1 MGRAS
6 EMISGR
12 QRHSFLLYIP
22 DAQKKY
28 EWLSEAGMRADPELL
43 AILNAYTGETGAD
56 PSGNGFVKAIVRG
69 RGSSGARQY
78 RILWT
83 VMPSVPVR
91 YAEGDGEWVPKERIV
106 NQALV
111 DAFERKDDD
120 SDSEDDDAPA
130 AAGAASQS
138 QDERADSAP
147 DSALSW
153 DVTQGRPKV
162 SWQRAIRIHAAGHP
176 WTLQALQEYTI
187 TRIFTLAMKAPPAA
201 GEAGTPTEAELVQLG
216 KDLYTCDAK
225 ALNAAFARQRVL
237 DARDAAEEGEEGAE
251 EDDDEEDALARWR
264 AEREGEL
271 RADAEA
277 RWAQA
282 RQDVAGPLS
291 LLRTQLAALEA
302 VAAAGGVDAL
312 ADMDPTVLAATN
324 PDAAALVASWQE
336 NPAWPKTLSRPR
348 LRSVRIRD
356 FLSTPSRSA
365 IVRGWLQL
373 QRSLHDA
380 ATPAQRRSTAL
391 GSAYGPSWPSRSTPV
406 NTPADHVTPV
416 RWFDGGTRLLIELGD
431 PAQFPA
437 VVLSTLAENS
447 SKSDSALG
455 CFSVP
460 AERSGGAGQDVYS
473 PTSNRWKQQMLAK
486 MVAQVF
492 LAYPL
497 ISNKKRSRGVA
508 AYGTAS
514 VGVSW
519 YARAWSDGP
528 FKDLVRAPASDFERR
543 IQLVSAALPKWG
555 VSNPFVWNPSA
566 LDGRL
571 EELLQA
577 RFEGRDATCMLVNAA
592 LSTVASAPGQ

>member
-1 MGRAS
+1 
-6 EMISGR
+6 
-12 QRHSFLLYIP
+12 
-22 DAQKKY
+22 
-28 EWLSEAGMRADPELL
+28 
-43 AILNAYTGETGAD
+43 
-56 PSGNGFVKAIVRG
+56 
-69 RGSSGARQY
+69 
-78 RILWT
+78 
-83 VMPSVPVR
+83 
-91 YAEGDGEWVPKERIV
+91 
-106 NQALV
+106 
-111 DAFERKDDD
+111 
-120 SDSEDDDAPA
+120 
-130 AAGAASQS
+130 
-138 QDERADSAP
+138 
-147 DSALSW
+147 
-153 DVTQGRPKV
+153 
-162 SWQRAIRIHAAGHP
+162 
-176 WTLQALQEYTI
+176 
-187 TRIFTLAMKAPPAA
+187 MKAPPAA
-201 GEAGTPTEAELVQLG
+201 GEAGAPTEAELVQLG

-251 EDDDEEDALARWR
+251 DEDEEDEEDALARWQT
-264 AEREGEL
+264 EREGEL

-277 RWAQA
+277 RWARRGRMWLPCCLSCAHSLRPSRRSPPPGCGRACRHGSDSA
-282 RQDVAGPLS
+282 RGHQ
-291 LLRTQLAALEA
+291 RT
-302 VAAAGGVDAL
+302 
-312 ADMDPTVLAATN
+312 
-324 PDAAALVASWQE
+324 AALVASWQRIPPGPRRSAVLAFVGP
-336 NPAWPKTLSRPR
+336 NP
-348 LRSVRIRD
+348 D
-356 FLSTPSRSA
+356 FLSTPGRSA

-380 ATPAQRRSTAL
+380 ATPAQRRSTVL

-447 SKSDSALG
+447 SKSDSVLG

-514 VGVSW
+514 VGVEW
-519 YARAWSDGP
+519 YARAWSNGP

-555 VSNPFVWNPSA
+555 AQPLSGTSA
-566 LDGRL
+566 LTGGWKNCCRRVL
-571 EELLQA
+571 RAE
-577 RFEGRDATCMLVNAA
+577 MPP
-592 LSTVASAPGQ
+592 ASS